1 VHGTSPKAQ
10 YLRCYLL
17 KSNLSLQQPHMMARA
32 FKQDTEHKRHL
43 LRLWVALPEGLACE
57 LAPAYTEVYGS
68 TQVSVWKY
76 AGQCIEVRRS
86 VYGSTQVSCV
96 VIAC

>member
-1 VHGTSPKAQ
+1 
-10 YLRCYLL
+10 
-17 KSNLSLQQPHMMARA
+17 MMARA

-76 AGQCIEVRRS
+76 AGQLRGDCLLV
-86 VYGSTQVSCV
+86 GKDVSSKSGTSLL
-96 VIAC
+96 